1 MNVQLKC
8 LAGACALATA
18 ALAAPA
24 HAQDAFEI
32 QVYNA
37 ETAAAWRPGIEIH
50 TNWFATGSTTRS
62 ADGELPTDGV
72 MHLTFEP
79 HLGIL
84 SWFEVGAYF
93 QTALR
98 PEGSLDFGGMKFRAK
113 ARYPRRLLGGL
124 LGLALN
130 VEFGFIP
137 STYEA
142 HVRGSEIRPV
152 VDLTWRRLYLSVNPI
167 LSVDLAGDA
176 AGHPQ
181 FEPAAT
187 ATVRV
192 VGNLSLGVEYYG
204 AFGPLDALLPAAEQ
218 SHRIFGVLNLDHAT
232 RSLGFEFNLGVGYG
246 LSGPERWIAKMIF
259 AIDLT

>member
-1 MNVQLKC
+1 
-8 LAGACALATA
+8 
-18 ALAAPA
+18 
-24 HAQDAFEI
+24 
-32 QVYNA
+32 
-37 ETAAAWRPGIEIH
+37 
-50 TNWFATGSTTRS
+50 
-62 ADGELPTDGV
+62 
-72 MHLTFEP
+72 
-79 HLGIL
+79 
-84 SWFEVGAYF
+84 
-93 QTALR
+93 
-98 PEGSLDFGGMKFRAK
+98 MKFRAK

-130 VEFGFIP
+130 VEYGFIP

-204 AFGPLDALLPAAEQ
+204 AFGPPPSSPTGSSACSTSTTRRARWASSSTWASGTVSPAPSAG
-218 SHRIFGVLNLDHAT
+218 SR
-232 RSLGFEFNLGVGYG
+232 R
-246 LSGPERWIAKMIF
+246 
-259 AIDLT
+259 